1 MKKALRQGFSFIAL
15 ACAAAL
21 APSPAAA
28 ATPRANAVLSRPLT
42 NQPGDAARG
51 RAIALDTN
59 LGGCVLCHALPAADG
74 TAVEPH
80 GTLGP
85 SLTDVGSR
93 LNAAQLRQ
101 RIVDP
106 TRIDGRVAM
115 PGYYRTTNLQRV
127 APAYRGQTMLTAQQV
142 EDVVSFLV
150 SQK

>member
-1 MKKALRQGFSFIAL
+1 MKMASRQGLSFIAL

-28 ATPRANAVLSRPLT
+28 ASPPASAVISKPLT
-42 NQPGDAARG
+42 DLPGDAARG
-51 RAIALDTN
+51 REIALDKN
-59 LGGCVLCHALPAADG
+59 VGGCVLCHALPGADG
-74 TAVEPH
+74 VVAEPH

-85 SLTDVGSR
+85 SLSDVGSR

-106 TRIDGRVAM
+106 TRIDRRVAM
-115 PGYYRTTNLQRV
+115 PAYYRSANLQRV